1 MSNKRNDSPILKRL
15 QLLQSRK
22 TIVCS
27 HMDPKERA
35 AFLFMG
41 DEPVYGTIVD
51 IAEHNLVTA

>member
-1 MSNKRNDSPILKRL
+1 MSNKKNDSPVLRRL

-22 TIVCS
+22 TRVCS

-41 DEPVYGTIVD
+41 NEPVYGTIPD
-51 IAEHNLVTA
+51 IAEHSLVTA